1 MQNLQIGWGA
11 PHHGRLPGR
20 GRGTPTLAP
29 DLAAFGRKG
38 NNDIKKSLYAFG
50 HD

>member
-1 MQNLQIGWGA
+1 MQNLQIGRGA

-20 GRGTPTLAP
+20 GRGAPTLARCV
-29 DLAAFGRKG
+29 AAFWKKG